1 MKFYFVLLVC
11 CMAYTAG
18 AQTQFFHPFGQE
30 RSLKE
35 IQIQIPSQSLNAG
48 YYHTSVYNDMFTISE
63 YSDHYLLSSLD
74 YYKEK
79 KVAQVKITDNAGVA
93 QFVLDISK
101 DGRMAKTT
109 LNTALLRE
117 DQFFYDETGKNTM
130 TIKSYSLNNLVLRI
144 DTIRY
149 SHQKKI
155 INDTI
160 YTYTAVQ
167 LSIHKSGSFL
177 NQQNQYYNDT
187 YGGVS
192 MENNSLFSFSVP
204 PVYSV
209 KGKGKGKGKVKSKPS
224 GTIYVREKYPVN
236 YAAYRFYF
244 SRQQTDVEDY
254 SFTFQQHPVNP
265 GEEAIYLYVPE
276 LKHRDEV
283 KYGDL
288 ACERFDEPRFM
299 RQAMYCG
306 TSARTAPEYNQMSR
320 YYTFSHNN
328 NNLQDTCFS
337 TWGSN
342 RSPQYY
348 FTYAYF
354 E

>member
-11 CMAYTAG
+11 FMTYAAD
-18 AQTQFFHPFGQE
+18 AQTAISPLFAPE

-35 IQIQIPSQSLNAG
+35 IHIQIPPESLNFG
-48 YYHTSVYNDMFTISE
+48 YYHTSVYNDMFTISD
-63 YSDHYLLSSLD
+63 YTDHYLLPSLD

-109 LNTALLRE
+109 LKTGLLRE
-117 DQFFYDETGKNTM
+117 DQFFYDETGKSTM
-130 TIKSYSLNNLVLRI
+130 TIKSYSLNNRVLRI

-167 LSIHKSGSFL
+167 LSIYKSGSFL

-192 MENNSLFSFSVP
+192 MENNSLFSVP
-204 PVYSV
+204 PVYFV
-209 KGKGKGKGKVKSKPS
+209 KGKEKGKGKGKIKSKPS

-236 YAAYRFYF
+236 YVAEHFYF
-244 SRQQTDVEDY
+244 SREQTDVENY
-254 SFTFQQHPVNP
+254 TFTFQQQSVNP
-265 GEEAIYLYVPE
+265 GEEAIYLYVSE
-276 LKHRDEV
+276 LKLRDEV

-306 TSARTAPEYNQMSR
+306 NSVRTAQEYNQMSR

-328 NNLQDTCFS
+328 NLQDTCYS

-342 RSPQYY
+342 RNPQYY